1 MYASAYCSDECTFA
15 QTAANLKH
23 QHRKDEAAAAAR
35 LRAALKP
42 AAVAGFACTLCGRL
56 WRSAQSLSQHAKFC
70 KLAHERRQSGP
81 SQPRVKRF
89 KVSSSAPPR
98 RGPRASA
105 SRALPLRR
113 TLTASFRGT
122 RNRRCCNSDRGRGYA
137 QVYSDTILT
146 GPIERSTRQRKRM
159 RDSAGERARRFVRA
173 HWQPAGLD
181 VPPELR
187 TAGCAG
193 WRTGSLPAQAHAQ
206 LD

>member
-23 QHRKDEAAAAAR
+23 QQRKDEAAAAAR

-70 KLAHERRQSGP
+70 KLVHERRQSGA
-81 SQPRVKRF
+81 SQPRAKRF
-89 KVSSSAPPR
+89 KVSSSAPPL
-98 RGPRASA
+98 A
-105 SRALPLRR
+105 RALRVR
-113 TLTASFRGT
+113 FHCAAHRFRGT
-122 RNRRCCNSDRGRGYA
+122 CNRRCCTIRVGGTRT
-137 QVYSDTILT
+137 QVYSETILT

-159 RDSAGERARRFVRA
+159 RDAAGERARRFVRA

-193 WRTGSLPAQAHAQ
+193 WRTGGLPPGASTHPA
-206 LD
+206 